1 MKIFTKF
8 GDLII
13 KLFDFVGMMIFSISE
28 IPNKLRNVDTINIK
42 SKMNTEGIKEN
53 ISKFKDDNISNKI
66 SKVSQKESYTSIN
79 EKIEYKDISNSKV
92 QVSENFTSEEKER
105 TILQLQILSG
115 AFLVISILYIFNF
128 LSFSIY
134 GILGVLL
141 VAYFL
146 YLLFNKV
153 KLMYSEDFNAYRD
166 FFLMYIAAGII
177 LVLISYNQDLVMA
190 FSFSFLPSASILIF
204 AVILVAAIFLI
215 FRIRYHRNYTYGRV
229 IEAGKK
235 TAYVKVDYDIRSN
248 VKPDIYLVEN
258 KVNAAE
264 EDKVKLQ
271 IEEKLFNTG
280 GNKPISIIMTIE

>member
-1 MKIFTKF
+1 MITYQIKF
-8 GDLII
+8 Q
-13 KLFDFVGMMIFSISE
+13 SY
-28 IPNKLRNVDTINIK
+28 LRKNHT
-42 SKMNTEGIKEN
+42 
-53 ISKFKDDNISNKI
+53 
-66 SKVSQKESYTSIN
+66 TSVN
-79 EKIEYKDISNSKV
+79 EKIEYEDISISNV
-92 QVSENFTSEEKER
+92 QLSENFTSEEKER

-153 KLMYSEDFNAYRD
+153 KLMYSEDFSAYRD

-215 FRIRYHRNYTYGRV
+215 FRIRYHRNYTFGRV

-248 VKPDIYLVEN
+248 VKPDIYIVEN
-258 KVNAAE
+258 KVDATEN
-264 EDKVKLQ
+264 DKVKLQ
-271 IEEKLFNTG
+271 IDEKLFSTG
-280 GNKPISIIMTIE
+280 GNKPISIIKTIK